1 MKQEKPKTWNDIR
14 KLADELIKEMRLA
27 NRDLKKVI
35 KIKQNEKNGK

>member
-1 MKQEKPKTWNDIR
+1 MKKEKPKTWNDIC
-14 KLADELIKEMRLA
+14 KLADEFIKEMRLA